1 MATRSL
7 ELRWSFLLAGL
18 AAAVLGYAGA
28 WIVGGPPGWVSA
40 AGALALAAAL
50 WGLGGGVDRRLA
62 EPVRAAGPIASRVA
76 GGDPPAPAGTP
87 PPATAARGDLL
98 SP

>member
-50 WGLGGGVDRRLA
+50 WGLGGWVDPRLA
-62 EPVRAAGPIASRVA
+62 EPVTAAGLIPCPVA
-76 GGDPPAPAGTP
+76 GGDLSLTAVTP
-87 PPATAARGDLL
+87 PTRTARMVDP